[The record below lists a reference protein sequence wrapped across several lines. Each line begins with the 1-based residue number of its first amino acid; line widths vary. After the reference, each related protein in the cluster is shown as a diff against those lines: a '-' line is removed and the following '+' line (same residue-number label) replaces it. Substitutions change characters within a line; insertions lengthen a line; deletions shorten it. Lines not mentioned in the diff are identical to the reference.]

1 MRTYRGLATWCVL
14 PLVATSPAPTGFNT
28 QAPLPRGG
36 AGLSLIRTTCALGYA
51 RNISDLEF
59 GKRPTMI
66 DRDVWELLIGFS
78 AILIFGVVL
87 VWLQQVPG

>member
-1 MRTYRGLATWCVL
+1 MTAG
-14 PLVATSPAPTGFNT
+14 TSPAPTGNN
-28 QAPLPRGG
+28 APGLPRGCL
-36 AGLSLIRTTCALGYA
+36 GLSLIVRLA
-51 RNISDLEF
+51 RWAVLRMFSEIEL

-66 DRDVWELLIGFS
+66 DRDVWEILIGFS